1 MVSEIQSLHN
11 DPHEESEFWL
21 QRNQVITNWTSES
34 GYQTLS
40 SRITRTKLRLEA
52 HGVVV
57 YVPKLTT
64 YTHRLQNNIIDL
76 EVAASTPSPTI
87 DPSVHTILI
96 GHSMGGIVA
105 AEALLAIT
113 SDFPIPSQKDPLS
126 SMASQTVPGSQP
138 PPSSS
143 EAQTFMFPYIQGI
156 LAFDTPYLGISPGV
170 VAHSAEQHYKTV
182 TGAYSALSDVAGVLG
197 YGASKKDSS
206 PKQKQDGQ
214 KLLTQGA
221 DAMSASMTNASSDA
235 AAVPAW
241 QRWGKYAMFAGAAGA
256 VAAGGAAAYLKRDT
270 ITEGWS
276 FIGSHLEFVGCLA
289 KGEELKS
296 RLERISQLN
305 KDRNIG
311 FADVITVLG
320 KGAIGDKSFGTT
332 VPNTGGSV
340 EIGSLDGIA
349 PSERT
354 FCTIPKSEKNRIY
367 FEKAKNDKASDEMQA
382 HMTMFTAR
390 ENSGY
395 FTLGERSRDLIVQWV
410 RPEESVWY
418 KESEPAGGMKKVMM
432 DVDLG
437 GDETESNPWAGDEP
451 VVVEK

>member
-1 MVSEIQSLHN
+1 M
-11 DPHEESEFWL
+11 
-21 QRNQVITNWTSES
+21 
-34 GYQTLS
+34 
-40 SRITRTKLRLEA
+40 LRE
-52 HGVVV
+52 
-57 YVPKLTT
+57 YIS
-64 YTHRLQNNIIDL
+64 RLQNKVIDL
-76 EVAASTPSPTI
+76 EVAASTPSPTV
-87 DPSVHTILI
+87 DPSIHTILI

-105 AEALLAIT
+105 AETLLAIT
-113 SDFPIPSQKDPLS
+113 SDSPIASQKDPLP

-138 PPSSS
+138 LHTDF
-143 EAQTFMFPYIQGI
+143 EAQTLMFPYIQGI
-156 LAFDTPYLGISPGV
+156 LAFDTPYLGIAPGV

-197 YGASKKDSS
+197 YGASNKDST
-206 PKQKQDGQ
+206 PKQQHDNQ

-296 RLERISQLN
+296 RLDRIVELN
-305 KDRNIG
+305 KSRKIG

-320 KGAIGDKSFGTT
+320 KGAIGAKKVDTT
-332 VPNTGGSV
+332 VPNTGGFV
-340 EIGSLDGIA
+340 EVSSAGTIA
-349 PSERT
+349 ASERT
-354 FCTIPKSEKNRIY
+354 FCTMPKSEKNRKF
-367 FEKAKNDKASDEMQA
+367 FEKAKNDKATDEMQA

-395 FTLGERSRDLIVQWV
+395 FVLGERSRDLIVQWV
-410 RPEESVWY
+410 DPEVNGWY
-418 KESEPAGGMKKVMM
+418 KESEPECGMKKVMM

-437 GDETESNPWAGDEP
+437 GDETGSDPWAGEEP

>member
-1 MVSEIQSLHN
+1 MK
-11 DPHEESEFWL
+11 PHP
-21 QRNQVITNWTSES
+21 
-34 GYQTLS
+34 
-40 SRITRTKLRLEA
+40 EA
-52 HGVVV
+52 HHVVIHV
-57 YVPKLTT
+57 LKLTT
-64 YTHRLQNNIIDL
+64 YTDRLQNNVIDL
-76 EVAASTPSPTI
+76 EVAASTPSPTV

-105 AEALLAIT
+105 AETLLAIT
-113 SDFPIPSQKDPLS
+113 SDSPIPSQKDPLP

-138 PPSSS
+138 PPPNS
-143 EAQTFMFPYIQGI
+143 EGPTLMFPYIQGI

-197 YGASKKDSS
+197 YGTSKKDTS
-206 PKQKQDGQ
+206 PQQHQDNQ

-289 KGEELKS
+289 RGEELKS
-296 RLERISQLN
+296 RLERIAKLN
-305 KDRNIG
+305 KDRNVG

-320 KGAIGDKSFGTT
+320 KGAIGDKRSGTT
-332 VPNTGGSV
+332 IPNTGSFV
-340 EIGSLDGIA
+340 EIGSVDGIA

-354 FCTIPKSEKNRIY
+354 FCTVPKSEQNRKF

-382 HMTMFTAR
+382 HMTMFTPR

-410 RPEESVWY
+410 RPEASEWY
-418 KESEPAGGMKKVMM
+418 KESKPEGGMKKVMM

-437 GDETESNPWAGDEP
+437 GDETDSNPWAGDEP